1 MTRLKGDGKRKI
13 TIDPNPLVRL
23 EIRRHRSGMSVPM
36 IDRNKYVNPETVIPY
51 IDGSPSILFSKQSD
65 ELEMLK
71 FLFKNTPENHTAFCN
86 HDELFGFLKKREN
99 TKIGKTNSVT
109 IYTNLKEHLYDNGG
123 GTISGINLTHILHEN
138 HVKSVTV
145 FTVSNSEELVTEEHY
160 SYSNELLSLYNR
172 LN

>member
-1 MTRLKGDGKRKI
+1 MTRFKGDGRRQI
-13 TIDPNPLVRL
+13 TIVPNPMVRQ

-36 IDRNKYVNPETVIPY
+36 IDPNKYVNPETNIPY
-51 IDGSPSILFSKQSD
+51 IDGSPSIVFSKQSN

-86 HDELFGFLKKREN
+86 HDELFGFLKKRDN

-123 GTISGINLTHILHEN
+123 GTISSINLTNILHEN
-138 HVKSVTV
+138 HVKSVIV
-145 FTVSNSEELVTEEHY
+145 FVISNSDELVSEERY
-160 SYSNELLSLYNR
+160 CYSNELLSLYNH